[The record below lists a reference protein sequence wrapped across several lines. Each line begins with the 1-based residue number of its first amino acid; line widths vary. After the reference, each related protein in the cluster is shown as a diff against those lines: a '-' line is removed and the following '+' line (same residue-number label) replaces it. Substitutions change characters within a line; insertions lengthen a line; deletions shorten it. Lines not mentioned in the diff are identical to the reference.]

1 VPRHGLRALTA
12 AVAAWRRATAIVAA
26 GIVLGHAGPLPA
38 MEAEIVG
45 FEALDG
51 WATDDHGAA
60 LTAFLT
66 SCPALSRPEWRPL
79 CAVAAAGPDPRWFFE
94 TFFLPVRIAPDVPAL
109 FTGYYEP
116 ELPAA
121 LQPGGPYRYP
131 VYRVPPDL
139 VAGAP
144 YLTRAEIDG
153 ADALAGRGL
162 EIAWLTD
169 PVDIYHLQVQGSGRL
184 RLPDGRVLRLGFGS
198 QNGHPRRPVAQDLVD
213 RGLIESHRA
222 SVAVI
227 RNWVRGNPDA
237 GRSALWRDPSYV
249 FFRILP
255 AAYDLGGPLGAL
267 NRPLTAGRSVAVD
280 PSFVPLGAPV
290 WLEKDGAEPL
300 RRLGVAQDT
309 GGAIRGP
316 QRADIFM
323 GTGPDAGRAAGLI
336 RDAGRMAVLMPIEA
350 AFVLALGD

>member
-1 VPRHGLRALTA
+1 MHRHGPTFRRTGGRLAGLA
-12 AVAAWRRATAIVAA
+12 AAIGLSLAVAA
-26 GIVLGHAGPLPA
+26 PA
-38 MEAEIVG
+38 QALEAEIVG

-51 WATDDHGAA
+51 WDGDDHAAA
-60 LTAFLT
+60 LETFLT
-66 SCPALSRPEWRPL
+66 SCPAVSRVEWRPL
-79 CAVAAAGPDPRWFFE
+79 CAVAAAGPEPRWFFE
-94 TFFLPVRIAPDVPAL
+94 TFFLPVRIAPDTAAL

-121 LQPGGPYRYP
+121 LVPGGPYRFP
-131 VYRVPPDL
+131 IYRVPPDL
-139 VAGAP
+139 VASVP

-153 ADALAGRGL
+153 DRALAGRGL
-162 EIAWLTD
+162 EIAWLRD

-184 RLPDGRVLRLGFGS
+184 RLPDGRVLRLGFGA
-198 QNGHPRRPVAQDLVD
+198 QNGHPRRPVAQYLVEE
-213 RGLIESHRA
+213 GVIAAHRA

-227 RNWVRGNPDA
+227 RNWVRGNPEA
-237 GRSALWRDPSYV
+237 GLPALWRDPSYV
-249 FFRILP
+249 FFRVLADRD
-255 AAYDLGGPLGAL
+255 AASGPLGAL

-280 PSFVPLGAPV
+280 PAFVPLGAPV

-323 GTGPDAGRAAGLI
+323 GTGPEAGRAAGLI
-336 RDAGRMAVLMPIEA
+336 RDGGRMTVLMPIEA
-350 AFVLALGD
+350 AFVLALGE